1 MVVHAFNPKTRETEA
16 DRSKFEASLVYK
28 ASPRQSGL
36 VTLRNHLKKNKRR
49 KEKKNSR
56 RPIKIEE
63 KKT

>member
-36 VTLRNHLKKNKRR
+36 VTLRNHLKKTK
-49 KEKKNSR
+49 
-56 RPIKIEE
+56 EE
-63 KKT
+63 KKKRIQGVPLK

>member
-16 DRSKFEASLVYK
+16 DRSKFEASKSKTVRVGYTK
-28 ASPRQSGL
+28 KPSQ
-36 VTLRNHLKKNKRR
+36 KNKRR